1 MPQNSVRVH
10 ISDIPGF
17 EDELKRLVN
26 QLDEK
31 HSVDYDNKPYKKSA
45 LYREWHRK
53 HEQRKEYAH
62 SVLGIPFVYP
72 PCWFMLMSRLY
83 DVLHFGLFGEQW
95 KAIILEERDKIMWT
109 GTYYLETELS
119 LDIACVCSL
128 GATAHYQCPTGDLH
142 ALLDKHSAIHGVHVY
157 LFPIVFSGRD
167 QQSIHRSFASRASK
181 YVSLRLLSIQKRH
194 HSV

>member
-109 GTYYLETELS
+109 GTIWRQSFRLISCVFARWEPLLTTSAQRVICMHFWINIQRFMECMSIYSNCIFRKGSTIHPS
-119 LDIACVCSL
+119 FVCVACIQIC
-128 GATAHYQCPTGDLH
+128 
-142 ALLDKHSAIHGVHVY
+142 
-157 LFPIVFSGRD
+157 FS
-167 QQSIHRSFASRASK
+167 QIT
-181 YVSLRLLSIQKRH
+181 
-194 HSV
+194 